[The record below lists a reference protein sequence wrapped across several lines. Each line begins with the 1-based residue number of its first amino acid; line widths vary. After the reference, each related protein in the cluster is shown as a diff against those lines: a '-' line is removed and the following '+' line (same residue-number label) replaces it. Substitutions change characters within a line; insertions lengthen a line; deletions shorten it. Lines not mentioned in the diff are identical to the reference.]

1 MISYFTLFKQN
12 LAYGKNEQTLDL
24 YLPEGVDL
32 TQPRPVVVFVYG
44 GAWSSGN
51 KKMYGMLCS
60 EIAKTLKCLVC
71 CPNYA
76 TYPQVHVMWNE
87 NIDMYV
93 IIKLDYFMP
102 LDGILGHLFIGLFGN
117 LWHKHFN
124 FFIQSFLTMA
134 GKTFIF

>member
-1 MISYFTLFKQN
+1 MDHNDFLLYMFNQN

-60 EIAKTLKCLVC
+60 EIAQTLKCLVC

-76 TYPQVHVMWNE
+76 TYPQVMINE
-87 NIDMYV
+87 
-93 IIKLDYFMP
+93 
-102 LDGILGHLFIGLFGN
+102 
-117 LWHKHFN
+117 
-124 FFIQSFLTMA
+124 
-134 GKTFIF
+134 KT